1 MKIAILGSTGFLGK
15 ELLKESL
22 DDGYQVRT
30 LVRSPEK
37 LGKFK
42 DKVEFVQGNIFEADD
57 LEETVRGTEVV
68 LSAVG
73 PPQRN
78 PGKPELYEQAME
90 NLVDVLEKQK
100 IERYIHTGG
109 AAHLGG
115 ENERWTIGRRLLRFF
130 LLLVAKPIL
139 VAKQLEW
146 EVLKKSN
153 LDWTLVRPPQ
163 ITEGE
168 PTGKVLADET
178 NLARTKIDVEDL
190 ASFMV
195 EQISSDSWIRKAP
208 LVASGK

>member
-15 ELLKESL
+15 ELLKETL

-30 LVRSPEK
+30 LVRNPEK
-37 LGKFK
+37 LGEFK
-42 DKVEFVQGNIFEADD
+42 DKVEFIQGDIFEADD
-57 LEETVRGTEVV
+57 LEEAVRGTEVV

-78 PGKPELYEQAME
+78 PGKPQLYEQAME
-90 NLVDVLEKQK
+90 NLVAVLEKQK

-146 EVLKKSN
+146 DVLRNSS

-163 ITEGE
+163 ITEGK
-168 PTGKVLADET
+168 PTGNVLADES
-178 NLARTKIDVEDL
+178 NLARTQIDVEDL

-195 EQISSDSWIRKAP
+195 QQISSDRWIGKAP